1 MGMID
6 IHGHY
11 MPLVNEP
18 WFPITKGQDGT
29 LRVAGRPPQ
38 KVNPGLT
45 DLSKQVES
53 MKELGIEFRIL
64 NPAPQSIMYDSSP
77 EDSLRFC
84 RAVNDLMAAEVAKYP
99 GYFAGMANLP
109 MQSVEMAVAELIRA
123 VKDLGMKGAQ
133 IGSNVR
139 GKDLDDPS
147 FIPFWKTVSDLD
159 CTILMHSTNPA
170 GAERLKEYYLANM
183 IGNRFEVTLAAC
195 RLIFSGTMDAFPN
208 LKIVVGQGGGYLPY
222 AAGRMDHAW
231 EAEEAPKKNV
241 KVPPSTY
248 IPRFYFDSITQRE
261 SEFVYL
267 VSQVGLDRVAI
278 GTDAPFDMG
287 DPDPNKSVMKWL
299 HDDKSKEAL
308 RATAK
313 KLFKL

>member
-18 WFPITKGQDGT
+18 WFPVAKGDDGT

-45 DLSKQVES
+45 DLSQQVES
-53 MKELGIEFRIL
+53 MKQLGFEFRVL
-64 NPAPQSIMYDSSP
+64 NPAPQAIMYSTPP
-77 EDSLRFC
+77 EDAARFC
-84 RAVNDLMAAEVAKYP
+84 RSVNDLMAAEVAKYP
-99 GYFAGMANLP
+99 GYFAAMANIP
-109 MQSVEMAVAELIRA
+109 MQSVDLAVAELLRA
-123 VKDLGMKGAQ
+123 VKELGMKGAQ
-133 IGSNVR
+133 IGSNVN

-147 FIPFWKTVSDLD
+147 FEPFWKTVSDLD
-159 CTILMHSTNPA
+159 CVILMHSNNPA
-170 GAERLKEYYLANM
+170 GGERMKDYYLANM

-195 RLIFSGTMDAFPN
+195 RLIFSGTMDRFPN
-208 LKIVVGQGGGYLPY
+208 LKVVVGQGGGYLPY

-231 EAEEAPKKNV
+231 RAEEAPKKNV

-261 SEFVYL
+261 SEFNYL
-267 VSQVGLDRVAI
+267 ASQVGLDRVAI

-287 DPDPNKSVMKWL
+287 DPDPNKSVMTWL
-299 HDDKSKEAL
+299 IDDASKVAL

-313 KLFKL
+313 KLFRL

>member
-18 WFPITKGQDGT
+18 WFPVTKGEDGT

-53 MKELGIEFRIL
+53 MRELGFDFRIL
-64 NPAPQSIMYDSSP
+64 NPAPQAIMYATGA
-77 EDSLRFC
+77 EDYARFC

-99 GYFAGMANLP
+99 KYFAATASIPL
-109 MQSVEMAVAELIRA
+109 QSVDLAVAELTRA

-133 IGSNVR
+133 IGSNVN

-147 FIPFWKTVSDLD
+147 LAPFWKAVSDLD
-159 CTILMHSTNPA
+159 CVILMHSNNPA
-170 GAERLKEYYLANM
+170 GGERLKDYYLANM

-195 RLIFSGTMDAFPN
+195 RLIFSGTMDRFPN
-208 LKIVVGQGGGYLPY
+208 LKIVAGQGGGYLPY

-231 EAEEAPKKNV
+231 RAEEAPKKNV

-261 SEFVYL
+261 SEFDYL

-287 DPDPNKSVMKWL
+287 DPDPNKTVLTWL
-299 HDDKSKEAL
+299 HDDRSKETL
-308 RATAK
+308 RETAK
-313 KLFKL
+313 RLFSL